1 MDGSEKMKT
10 GLECFQNLKIEMQ
23 WQYSNF
29 IQLKGPTALS
39 CHVMSCHVMLVPP
52 TALLP
57 FSDFLFFLF
66 SFFLLHRAS
75 TDHSNLVSSSS
86 PPNLHCYSTNHQL
99 PLPQA
104 TTTNLSVQAQPRKGL
119 KS

>member
-39 CHVMSCHVMLVPP
+39 CHVMSCHVISCHVMSCQCPQRL
-52 TALLP
+52 
-57 FSDFLFFLF
+57 FSLSQTFFSFFFLFFF
-66 SFFLLHRAS
+66 YIE
-75 TDHSNLVSSSS
+75 
-86 PPNLHCYSTNHQL
+86 PPPIILT
-99 PLPQA
+99 
-104 TTTNLSVQAQPRKGL
+104 
-119 KS
+119 

>member
-1 MDGSEKMKT
+1 MDPTGEHLFGLVLDHLFHDSNTHKMDGSEKMKT

-39 CHVMSCHVMLVPP
+39 CHVMLVSP

-66 SFFLLHRAS
+66 SFFLLHRA
-75 TDHSNLVSSSS
+75 
-86 PPNLHCYSTNHQL
+86 
-99 PLPQA
+99 
-104 TTTNLSVQAQPRKGL
+104 
-119 KS
+119 